1 MNTRDLSILDRPEI
15 SEILFHPRK
24 APDSGPPESA
34 LDISVPV
41 SDNVSIGCRFFR
53 TDSHLPHLLFF
64 HGNGEIAA
72 DYDPIGPI
80 YNDYGLNFMV
90 ADYRGY
96 GKSTGAPTVSAMLS
110 DAHLVLDAA
119 LNWMENE
126 GRTGRLWLM
135 GRSLGSAPALELA
148 ASRAGEISGLIIES
162 GFAYTVS
169 LLRHLGID
177 AEAMG
182 IKESEIFSNADK
194 ISHYTGPTLIMHA
207 EQDHIIP
214 LDHGKSLYQASPAQN
229 KDLEIV
235 ENANHN
241 TLMMMAGHDYFRR
254 IRDFIRQSGPAAS
267 GT

>member
-1 MNTRDLSILDRPEI
+1 MNTKDLSILDRPEI

-24 APDSGPPESA
+24 APDSEPPESA
-34 LDISVPV
+34 VDIEVPV
-41 SDNVSIGCRFFR
+41 SDSVSLGCRFFR

-96 GKSTGAPTVSAMLS
+96 GKSTGTPTVSAMLS
-110 DAHLVLDAA
+110 DSHPILDAV
-119 LNWMENE
+119 LNWMKLE
-126 GRTGRLWLM
+126 GRTGALWLM

-148 ASRAGEISGLIIES
+148 AARPGDIAGLIIES
-162 GFAYTVS
+162 GFAQTVS

-177 AEAMG
+177 ADALG
-182 IKESEIFSNADK
+182 IKESDVFSNADK
-194 ISHYTGPTLIMHA
+194 IRYYTGPTLIMHA

-214 LDHGKSLYQASPAQN
+214 LDHGKTLYQSSPAQN
-229 KDLEIV
+229 KELEVV

-241 TLMMMAGHDYFRR
+241 TLMMMAGHDYFRC
-254 IRDFIRQSGPAAS
+254 IRDFIRQSEQSAAGS
-267 GT
+267 